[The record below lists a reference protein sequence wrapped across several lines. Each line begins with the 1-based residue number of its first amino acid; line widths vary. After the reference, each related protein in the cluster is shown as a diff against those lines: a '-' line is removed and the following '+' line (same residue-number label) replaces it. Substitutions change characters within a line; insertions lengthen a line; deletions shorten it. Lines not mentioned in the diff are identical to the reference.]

1 VEFAAAGPWA
11 SAIIALAALFRP
23 EITRLYWRQRSAID
37 VHLAGVGP
45 IEIGFSNFGATVGL
59 QGTLRAIGRDQFITM
74 GQLTIERLADH
85 LQHDF
90 EWAVFRPQ
98 VLMSAPQQGI
108 EIAAG
113 FALPVAAPRRFN
125 MQFHD
130 TGTQQRMKPP
140 LAEIQRLWLEYLQE
154 NSIILVNL
162 APNQIRTTY
171 DAFHQAKQPA
181 ISTQFQTLEQQ
192 FYWIEGAYRLTL
204 NLTTS
209 RPDRRISFAY
219 TYQLLET
226 ESKLLRLNL
235 VGCLLVACNVPD
247 ITFNFSF
254 PKIGPAGT

>member
-1 VEFAAAGPWA
+1 MEFAAAGPWA

-74 GQLTIERLADH
+74 GQLTIE
-85 LQHDF
+85 
-90 EWAVFRPQ
+90 